1 MSDPVSD
8 PTPRSVEG
16 PSFLPVH
23 KALAT
28 LMVLALLG
36 FAGHALLQPEAAK
49 LDFGLQAALL
59 CGLGLVLASYWAIL
73 KSRTRIDGHSIRQE
87 WLWTKEV
94 KLAEITQLKLVHLPA
109 LSWLI
114 APRLIVR
121 TGGLSRTVFPAA
133 DPEVI
138 GAFRQLALG
147 PGGARQSAPPP

>member
-1 MSDPVSD
+1 MSDSAPD
-8 PTPRSVEG
+8 PATRVVEG

-23 KALAT
+23 KLLAT
-28 LMVLALLG
+28 VMVLALLI
-36 FAGHALLQPEAAK
+36 FAGYALQQPGVDK
-49 LDFGLQAALL
+49 LDIGIQAALL

-73 KSRTRIDGHSIRQE
+73 KSRTRIDGHSIRQD

-133 DPEVI
+133 DPGVI
-138 GAFRQLALG
+138 EAFRQLALG
-147 PGGARQSAPPP
+147 PDGP